1 MIGSPETRLIILR
14 GNSGS
19 GKSSVARAL
28 QRRRGRGHLAVVS
41 QDVVRREVLWA
52 HDRRGNPAIA
62 LMDLM
67 TRYSLDAGFS
77 VVVEGILHPDRY
89 ADMLRQLV
97 RDHRGETRTY
107 FWDLPFEETVR
118 RHATKDKADEF
129 GETEMREWWYGAAHI
144 AELDEETFGPECTLD
159 QTIGRIE
166 NDCGWL

>member
-1 MIGSPETRLIILR
+1 MIGSPETRLVVLR

-52 HDRRGNPAIA
+52 HDRAGNPAIA

-67 TRYSLDAGFS
+67 ARHALDAGFS

-97 RDHRGETRTY
+97 RDHRGLTRAY
-107 FWDLPFEETVR
+107 FWDLPFEETLR
-118 RHATKDKADEF
+118 RHATKDKASEF
-129 GETEMREWWYGAAHI
+129 GEAEMRGWWYGAGRI
-144 AELDEETFGPECTLD
+144 TELDEELFGPECSVD
-159 QTIGRIE
+159 DTIGRIE
-166 NDCGWL
+166 ADCGWR